1 MAELGRVALTL
12 PLVGATARE
21 CVELAQR
28 AEREWGYD
36 AVWMA
41 ETAGP
46 DSFSLAGAIFQA
58 TRALTLGTA
67 IVPVY
72 NRTPAVL
79 AMSAAT
85 LGELSGGRFILGL
98 GSSSHA
104 IVEAWNGIPFERPL
118 GHVREAVIAVR
129 QALSGHKTD
138 FEGEFFRIRGF
149 RLGNAKPP
157 RVPIY
162 VAALRERMLEL
173 AGEVGDGL
181 IVNLFPLSQLPA
193 MLTAYRRGAAR
204 AGREAGGDEVV
215 CRFMVSVTDD
225 VPAARDRVRAA
236 FGGYV
241 ATPVYNRF
249 FAWCGFEGQARAVAE
264 AFAQRDRAAVYRA
277 MDDDMVDRISILGP
291 AEVCREKVAA
301 FVAQGVTT
309 PVLQPLASDRAEAE
323 AVFEAFAP
331 ARHAS

>member
-1 MAELGRVALTL
+1 VASLGRVALTL
-12 PLVGATARE
+12 PVVGLPARE

-28 AEREWGYD
+28 AEADWGYD

-58 TRALTLGTA
+58 THGLTIGTA

-85 LGELSGGRFILGL
+85 LGELSEGRFILGL

-118 GHVREAVIAVR
+118 GHVRESVLAVR
-129 QALSGHKTD
+129 QALSGDKTD
-138 FEGEFFRIRGF
+138 FKGEFFRTQGF
-149 RLGNAKPP
+149 RLGNALRPP
-157 RVPIY
+157 VPIY

-181 IVNLFPLSQLPA
+181 IVNLFPLSQLPTLLA
-193 MLTAYRRGAAR
+193 AYRRGAAR
-204 AGREAGGDEVV
+204 AGRNAAGDEVV
-215 CRFMVSVTDD
+215 CRFMVCVTHD
-225 VPAARDRVRAA
+225 VPTARDRVRAA

-249 FAWCGFEGQARAVAE
+249 FAWCGFEAQAQAVAE
-264 AFAQRDRAAVYRA
+264 AFAKRDRAAVYQA
-277 MDDDMVDRISILGP
+277 MNDEMVDRISILGP
-291 AEVCREKVAA
+291 PEACREQVAA
-301 FVAQGVTT
+301 FVEAGVTT
-309 PVLQPLASDRAEAE
+309 PVLQPLAAHRAEVE

-331 ARHAS
+331 ALR